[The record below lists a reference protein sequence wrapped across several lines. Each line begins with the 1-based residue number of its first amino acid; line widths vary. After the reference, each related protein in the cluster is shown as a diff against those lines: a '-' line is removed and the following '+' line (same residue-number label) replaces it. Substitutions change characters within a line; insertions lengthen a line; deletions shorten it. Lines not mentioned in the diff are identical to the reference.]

1 MSELKLTVTPI
12 TEEAAHGQ
20 VAEIYEDIKQTKQ
33 IDFIPRF
40 WQTLATQPALLE
52 STWTAL
58 KRWMHPES
66 VSETSNLDAKTRE
79 MIALA
84 VSATNGC
91 TYCIQSH
98 TAALAKLGMNE
109 EAVGEGMA
117 IAGLFNQTNALA
129 HGYQIAPDVLPNWDG
144 AEESSDDSNV

>member
-84 VSATNGC
+84 VSATQRQLQV
-91 TYCIQSH
+91 TASH
-98 TAALAKLGMNE
+98 PSLM
-109 EAVGEGMA
+109 
-117 IAGLFNQTNALA
+117 I
-129 HGYQIAPDVLPNWDG
+129 
-144 AEESSDDSNV
+144 SNPQQ